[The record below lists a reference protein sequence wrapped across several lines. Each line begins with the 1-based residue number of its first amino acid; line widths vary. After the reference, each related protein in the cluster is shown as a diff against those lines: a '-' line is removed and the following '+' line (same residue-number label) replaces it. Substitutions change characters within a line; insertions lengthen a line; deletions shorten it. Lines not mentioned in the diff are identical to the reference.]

1 MFIKKYPLSNYLDFF
16 TFIILLII
24 GFLTYKDYGIGIDD
38 KFHRLNGFYWLNYL
52 LSFTNFEDLKKIVE
66 IKLLSFSDFT
76 LPSIEYYN
84 SYSIIF
90 DVPAALLE
98 IFFNKNT
105 PKDFYEFKHLLN
117 FLFFYIGCYFFYL
130 ILNKRFNRFISL
142 AGTILFILSPR
153 IYGESFYNMK
163 DIIYLTFM
171 CAAYYFCYKSF
182 LSMNFRNMFFL
193 ASFSAVCIQLR
204 IFGLLIPFSF
214 ISFYLLSLLA
224 RTKDI
229 RVNKIIFS

>member
-1 MFIKKYPLSNYLDFF
+1 MFIKKYPLSNSLDFF

-98 IFFNKNT
+98 IFSIKI
-105 PKDFYEFKHLLN
+105 HLKIFTSLN
-117 FLFFYIGCYFFYL
+117 
-130 ILNKRFNRFISL
+130 
-142 AGTILFILSPR
+142 
-153 IYGESFYNMK
+153 IY
-163 DIIYLTFM
+163 
-171 CAAYYFCYKSF
+171 
-182 LSMNFRNMFFL
+182 
-193 ASFSAVCIQLR
+193 
-204 IFGLLIPFSF
+204 
-214 ISFYLLSLLA
+214 
-224 RTKDI
+224 
-229 RVNKIIFS
+229 